1 MFKRKKF
8 YENPYGFNINE
19 EYEFYKGICNNP
31 STALTYAKWKE
42 HILSHIINIDNE
54 KKSNSY
60 NLKHYLINKHRK
72 SKNSL
77 NMIANIIVP
86 VYILLLTLYF
96 ALLNKFFEFF
106 NDIFKKFN
114 YIAFPISIYLEIA
127 IVILLLIAFVLK
139 YIQLS
144 TYVNFYDD
152 IIDIIDEY
160 SPEKWL

>member
-1 MFKRKKF
+1 MFKRKKN
-8 YENPYGFNINE
+8 YENPYGFNINK

-31 STALTYAKWKE
+31 STAPSYAKWKE

-60 NLKHYLINKHRK
+60 NLKHYLINNHRT
-72 SKNSL
+72 SKNKL
-77 NMIANIIVP
+77 NMMVSILVP
-86 VYILLLTLYF
+86 IYIFLLTL
-96 ALLNKFFEFF
+96 FFTFYNE
-106 NDIFKKFN
+106 IFTSSN
-114 YIAFPISIYLEIA
+114 EINLPTT
-127 IVILLLIAFVLK
+127 IVSEIIFIMLLLIAFVWL
-139 YIQLS
+139 YIRLS

>member
-1 MFKRKKF
+1 MFTRKKN
-8 YENPYGFNINE
+8 YENPYGFNINK

-31 STALTYAKWKE
+31 STAPSYAKWKE

-60 NLKHYLINKHRK
+60 NLKHYLINNHRT
-72 SKNSL
+72 SKNKL
-77 NMIANIIVP
+77 NMMVSILVP
-86 VYILLLTLYF
+86 IYIFLLTL
-96 ALLNKFFEFF
+96 FFTFYNE
-106 NDIFKKFN
+106 IFTSSN
-114 YIAFPISIYLEIA
+114 EINLPTT
-127 IVILLLIAFVLK
+127 IVSEIIFIMLLLIAFVWL
-139 YIQLS
+139 YIRLS

>member
-31 STALTYAKWKE
+31 STAPTYAKWKE

-60 NLKHYLINKHRK
+60 NLKHYLINNHRT
-72 SKNSL
+72 SKNKL
-77 NMIANIIVP
+77 NMMVSILVP
-86 VYILLLTLYF
+86 IYIFLLTL
-96 ALLNKFFEFF
+96 FFTFYNE
-106 NDIFKKFN
+106 IFTCSN
-114 YIAFPISIYLEIA
+114 EINLPTT
-127 IVILLLIAFVLK
+127 IVSEIIFIMLLLITFIWL
-139 YIQLS
+139 YIRLS

-152 IIDIIDEY
+152 IIDIIDKY
-160 SPEKWL
+160 SSEK

>member
-31 STALTYAKWKE
+31 STAPTYTKWKE

-60 NLKHYLINKHRK
+60 NLKHYLINNHRT
-72 SKNSL
+72 SKNKL
-77 NMIANIIVP
+77 NMMVSILVP
-86 VYILLLTLYF
+86 IYIFLLTL
-96 ALLNKFFEFF
+96 FFTFYNE
-106 NDIFKKFN
+106 IFTCSN
-114 YIAFPISIYLEIA
+114 EINLPTT
-127 IVILLLIAFVLK
+127 IVSEIIFIMLLLITFIWL
-139 YIQLS
+139 YIRLS

-152 IIDIIDEY
+152 IIDIIDKY
-160 SPEKWL
+160 SSEKWL